1 MYFSTLSK
9 SVGSHLNPKYIFYQP
24 SENKCNG
31 NCYEIYPENHTKQRV
46 GDERILG
53 TLDQFC
59 AAFYHVY
66 KWEYRENNEVSAT
79 QNYFCLDQKKCII
92 ALKKNE
98 YAQPRTVVAV
108 AKFESQSG
116 TILYEARYTNCDA
129 NQHAED
135 FFKNDIENTDGEFRK
150 MVVENPEGTIT
161 IYLTYQP
168 CNKSTETERTDPA
181 KSCCDTLEKI
191 VTEILRAHGRKID
204 LCVKATHTRN
214 LSLEKNKDEKYDRLR
229 VRGVEGI
236 KELMKIEGVTVNGMT
251 QKDWDYLYTLTD
263 LLTLNDLLT
272 LTKDNKDRELLDQ
285 KVKSTFRKIE
295 NTG

>member
-9 SVGSHLNPKYIFYQP
+9 SVGSHLNPKYIFYQS

-31 NCYEIYPENHTKQRV
+31 NCNEIYPANHIKQRV
-46 GDERILG
+46 GDKRILG

-59 AAFYHVY
+59 AAFYHVD
-66 KWEYRENNEVSAT
+66 KWEYRENNCVSAA

-108 AKFESQSG
+108 AKFESQ
-116 TILYEARYTNCDA
+116 TKKILYEARYTNCA
-129 NQHAED
+129 TNHKHAED
-135 FFKNDIENTDGEFRK
+135 FFKNDIENTDGVFRE
-150 MVVENPEGTIT
+150 MVVDNPEGTIT

-168 CNKSTETERTDPA
+168 CNKSTKTKQTDPE
-181 KSCCDTLEKI
+181 KSCCDTLQKI
-191 VTEILRAHGRKID
+191 ATKTLRADGRKID

-214 LSLEKNKDEKYDRLR
+214 LSLEENNGKAYEPRR
-229 VRGVEGI
+229 VRAVEGI
-236 KELMKIEGVTVNGMT
+236 KKLMKIEGVTVSGIT
-251 QKDWDYLYTLTD
+251 QKDWDYLFTLTE
-263 LLTLNDLLT
+263 
-272 LTKDNKDRELLDQ
+272 DNEDRKLLDQ
-285 KVKSTFRKIE
+285 KVESTFRKIE

>member
-9 SVGSHLNPKYIFYQP
+9 SVGSHHNPKYIFYQS

-31 NCYEIYPENHTKQRV
+31 NCSEIYPANHIKQRV
-46 GDERILG
+46 DDERILG

-66 KWEYRENNEVSAT
+66 KWEYRENNSVPAT

-92 ALKKNE
+92 GKKAE
-98 YAQPRTVVAV
+98 EGAQPRTVVAV

-168 CNKSTETERTDPA
+168 CNKSTKKNPK

-191 VTEILRAHGRKID
+191 VTEILRADGRKID
-204 LCVKATHTRN
+204 LCVKATHMRN
-214 LSLEKNKDEKYDRLR
+214 LSLETNKDEEYEPLR
-229 VRGVEGI
+229 VKGVKGI

-285 KVKSTFRKIE
+285 KVESTFRKIE

>member
-9 SVGSHLNPKYIFYQP
+9 SVGSHHNPKYIFYQS

-31 NCYEIYPENHTKQRV
+31 NCNEIYPANHIKQRV

-59 AAFYHVY
+59 AAFYHVD
-66 KWEYRENNEVSAT
+66 KWKYPENDSVTDT

-92 ALKKNE
+92 ALKEDE

-108 AKFESQSG
+108 AKFESQRG
-116 TILYEARYTNCDA
+116 KILYEARYTNCDA
-129 NQHAED
+129 NKKHAED
-135 FFKNDIENTDGEFRK
+135 FFKNDIENKDGVFRK
-150 MVVENPEGTIT
+150 MVVDNPEGTIT

-168 CNKSTETERTDPA
+168 CNKSTQTERTDPE

-191 VTEILRAHGRKID
+191 VTEILRADGREID

-214 LSLEKNKDEKYDRLR
+214 LSLKKNKDKAYEPLR
-229 VRGVEGI
+229 VKGIKGI
-236 KELMKIEGVTVNGMT
+236 KELMKVEGVTVSGIT
-251 QKDWDYLYTLTD
+251 QKDWDYLFTLTE
-263 LLTLNDLLT
+263 
-272 LTKDNKDRELLDQ
+272 DNEDRKLLDQ
-285 KVKSTFRKIE
+285 KVESTFRKIE